1 MISDDV
7 LFSSCME
14 IDGVMSSVLVLKD
27 GGLSVKRSGEPSMLA
42 GFLQSCQIFSKI
54 EHALTPEA
62 LSREERRIEALG
74 DLRAIRMPMPGMV
87 SWSMGS
93 EPSLRSHSTCNASWG
108 AFTSWMSSD
117 MLKLSGVTRKLDAP
131 VWSPCSF
138 SSGSNGRGG
147 ISLLS
152 FGISMLVLDC
162 DKGQDWSQLIQNMS
176 LAGIAGV
183 LHTTASSTAARPRWR
198 VIVPLSTR
206 VEPVVYPTIV
216 RAFSDLLSDLG
227 GGLEFDMQA
236 TDPGR
241 RWFQPVKVGGKVPT
255 VVVMHGDALG
265 VRVE

>member
-42 GFLQSCQIFSKI
+42 GFLRSCQIFSKI

-74 DLRAIRMPMPGMV
+74 DLRAVRVPLPEMV
-87 SWSMGS
+87 SWSMGV
-93 EPSLRSHSTCNASWG
+93 EPSLRSHSACNAPWY
-108 AFTSWMSSD
+108 AFTSWMLNATNESVGG
-117 MLKLSGVTRKLDAP
+117 KVKAP
-131 VWSPCSF
+131 VWSPCCF

-147 ISLLS
+147 ISLLP
-152 FGISMLVLDC
+152 FGIGMLVLDC
-162 DKGQDWSQLIQNMS
+162 DKGQDWSRLIQNMS

-183 LHTTASSTAARPRWR
+183 FHTTASSTPERPRWR
-198 VIVPLSTR
+198 VIVPLGAR
-206 VEPVVYPTIV
+206 VQPVAYPTVV

-241 RWFQPVKVGGKVPT
+241 RWFQPVRIWRKVPT

-265 VRVE
+265 VRAE